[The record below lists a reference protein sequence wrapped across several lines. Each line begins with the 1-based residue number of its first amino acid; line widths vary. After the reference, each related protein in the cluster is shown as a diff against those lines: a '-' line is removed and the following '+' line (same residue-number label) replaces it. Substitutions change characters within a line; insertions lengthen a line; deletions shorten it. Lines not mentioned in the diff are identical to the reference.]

1 MVTCSGILV
10 AYFEDDWLIR
20 AVAISLLLILELV
33 LSSIKFPFL
42 VLTVAVATDALD
54 ETIVDLVVDAVAVLL
69 MLELM
74 GFLTELVLLVVVLLI
89 VPTDSADDAIF
100 VEVSAGSTVLQLKH
114 VLKQLPDINL

>member
-1 MVTCSGILV
+1 M

-42 VLTVAVATDALD
+42 VLTVAVATDALE